1 MGMDTCSVHSTFM
14 TDMRKFSHQIDI
26 SYSYLFFPLKL
37 PISKITCHYEPSC
50 FPGGSDGKKVC
61 LQCMRPGF
69 SPWVRKI
76 LCMRAWQPTPAFLP
90 GESHGQRSLVG
101 YSPWGHSRTRLNNFT
116 FYEPSTFVSN
126 STHTSNWVLT
136 SQIGVTEII
145 ETHKNLQNSF

>member
-26 SYSYLFFPLKL
+26 SYSYLFLPLKL

-69 SPWVRKI
+69 SPWVGKI
-76 LCMRAWQPTPAFLP
+76 PLEREMAPHSSTLAWKIPWTEEPRRLQSMGSQSDTTEQLHFL
-90 GESHGQRSLVG
+90 
-101 YSPWGHSRTRLNNFT
+101 
-116 FYEPSTFVSN
+116 
-126 STHTSNWVLT
+126 
-136 SQIGVTEII
+136 
-145 ETHKNLQNSF
+145 